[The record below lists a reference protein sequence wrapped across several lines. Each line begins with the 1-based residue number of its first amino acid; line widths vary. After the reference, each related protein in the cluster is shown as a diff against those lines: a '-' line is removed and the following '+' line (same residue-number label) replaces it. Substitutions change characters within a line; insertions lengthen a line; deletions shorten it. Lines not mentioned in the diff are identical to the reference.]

1 MIPVPAGAGKS
12 IKNVVG
18 LRLTRLFNYTDIDSA
33 LRNLP
38 LSHMASMNDLRQ
50 ENKELRD
57 ALKQMKKELSFFID
71 VGKALT
77 STLELDKVLD
87 IIMDNVQKLVRSEA
101 WSLLLIDE
109 ERNDIY
115 FAITKG
121 RQPEGLQG
129 QRLRLGEG
137 VAGWVAEKG
146 TPLIVRDVSKDR
158 RFSGYFKNNRRVDE
172 ARCVLSVPIIN
183 KKKTIGVLEIINKK
197 DGTPFSK
204 KDLELMLKLADQA
217 AIAIERSNLYQKMS
231 NLAITDD
238 LTKLFNLRY
247 LYRALDTE
255 VKRCRRYKSTFS
267 VIFLDLDSFKHVND
281 RHGHLVGSK
290 TLVEFASILVSILRD
305 VDIIARYGGDEFV
318 IVLPHTSVEMAV
330 KIAERIQADINKHV
344 FLREDG
350 LALRITAS
358 FGVAGYPDHTKDEIE
373 LLKLSD
379 QAMYMAK
386 SLGKNRVVL
395 ASEPSCSIKQRTLKP
410 ILPLL
415 PDPA

>member
-1 MIPVPAGAGKS
+1 
-12 IKNVVG
+12 
-18 LRLTRLFNYTDIDSA
+18 
-33 LRNLP
+33 
-38 LSHMASMNDLRQ
+38 MASMKDLRQ
-50 ENKELRD
+50 ENRELRD

-87 IIMDNVQKLVRSEA
+87 IIMDNVRRLVRPEA

-109 ERNDIY
+109 EREDIY

-121 RQPEGLQG
+121 GQPEGLQG

-146 TPLIVRDVSKDR
+146 RPLIVRAVSKDR
-158 RFSGYFKNNRRVDE
+158 RFSGYFKNNRRVDK
-172 ARCVLSVPIIN
+172 AGCVLSVPIVN
-183 KKKTIGVLEIINKK
+183 KRKTIGVLEIINKK

-231 NLAITDD
+231 NLAVTDD

-255 VKRCRRYKSTFS
+255 VKRCKRYKSTFS
-267 VIFLDLDSFKHVND
+267 VIFLDLDSFKNVND

-290 TLVEFASILVSILRD
+290 TLVEVASILVSILRD

-318 IVLPHTSVEMAV
+318 IVLPHTTVEMAV
-330 KIAERIQADINKHV
+330 KIAERIQSDINKHI

-358 FGVAGYPDHTKDEIE
+358 FGVAGYPDHAKDEIE

-395 ASEPSCSIKQRTLKP
+395 ASELSCNIK
-410 ILPLL
+410 
-415 PDPA
+415 

>member
-1 MIPVPAGAGKS
+1 MK
-12 IKNVVG
+12 
-18 LRLTRLFNYTDIDSA
+18 
-33 LRNLP
+33 
-38 LSHMASMNDLRQ
+38 DLKR

-57 ALKQMKKELSFFID
+57 ALRQMKKELSFFID

-77 STLELDKVLD
+77 STLELNKVLD
-87 IIMDNVQKLVRSEA
+87 IIMDNVRRLLRPVA

-109 ERNDIY
+109 DRNDIY
-115 FAITKG
+115 FAITRG
-121 RQPEGLQG
+121 EQPDGLQG

-146 TPLIVRDVSKDR
+146 RPLIVKDIWKDR
-158 RFSGYFKNNRRVDE
+158 RFSSYFKDNNRGWKVS
-172 ARCVLSVPIIN
+172 CVLSVPIVN
-183 KKKTIGVLEIINKK
+183 KKKTIGALEIINKK

-204 KDLELMLKLADQA
+204 KDLELMQKLADQA
-217 AIAIERSNLYQKMS
+217 AIAIERSTLYQKMS

-255 VKRCRRYKSTFS
+255 VKRCKRYKSKFS
-267 VIFLDLDSFKHVND
+267 VIFLDLDSFKLVND

-290 TLVEFASILVSILRD
+290 TLREVAGILVSILRD

-318 IVLPHTSVEMAV
+318 ILLPHTPVDMAV
-330 KIAERIQADINKHV
+330 KIAERIQSEINRHI
-344 FLREDG
+344 FLIEDG
-350 LALRITAS
+350 LAIRVTAS
-358 FGVAGYPDHTKDEIE
+358 FGVAGYPDHARDEVE

-395 ASEPSCSIKQRTLKP
+395 ASDLFCNVK
-410 ILPLL
+410 
-415 PDPA
+415 